1 MVDSSP
7 LIPGTHGRKQ
17 GHRVLCCC
25 DSRKAVILI
34 NLIALAFSIYLIIIS
49 ALNGTLRGDIVS
61 IVVYCV
67 SILFHLIVI
76 CSAIQFHRCAVII
89 AIIWQI
95 IKIILVVIFLILNG
109 TSGAFTKLTETAKR
123 VYIISNVI
131 WFGVTFIVLYAE
143 MVYVR
148 EVKLGIMSRKYHERE
163 KYSW

>member
-1 MVDSSP
+1 M
-7 LIPGTHGRKQ
+7 
-17 GHRVLCCC
+17 
-25 DSRKAVILI
+25 ILI
-34 NLIALAFSIYLIIIS
+34 NLIALAFSIYLIVIS

-76 CSAIQFHRCAVII
+76 CSAVQFHRCAVII

-95 IKIILVVIFLILNG
+95 IKIILVVTFLILSG
-109 TSGAFTKLTETAKR
+109 TSGAFANLTGTAKR
-123 VYIISNVI
+123 VYIVSTVI
-131 WFGVTFIVLYAE
+131 WFVVTFIVLYAE